1 MHSEVSVLAFVVP
14 PLSFWTKRTSL
25 LLNCQ
30 NQTGSEYMFSDVLW
44 NFEELMSGFEAQHPH
59 RCAAW
64 TRKEGSAVMRCLA
77 PPGASG
83 SSVRSRQ
90 PPPQKMA
97 LCASKSRHGP
107 RPWFWQGR
115 VEDCWLS
122 SFHQLKPKRSKWIL
136 IWTSLSTQGLWML
149 LMEWHDVFNSCTFI
163 HIVYIY
169 Q

>member
-1 MHSEVSVLAFVVP
+1 MGKLELLCKHHITLYNFIMHSEVSVLAFVVP

-83 SSVRSRQ
+83 SSVFV
-90 PPPQKMA
+90 
-97 LCASKSRHGP
+97 
-107 RPWFWQGR
+107 RPWIKTTRRGFEHAAQTG
-115 VEDCWLS
+115 
-122 SFHQLKPKRSKWIL
+122 H
-136 IWTSLSTQGLWML
+136 IWTQ
-149 LMEWHDVFNSCTFI
+149 
-163 HIVYIY
+163 YIY
-169 Q
+169 I